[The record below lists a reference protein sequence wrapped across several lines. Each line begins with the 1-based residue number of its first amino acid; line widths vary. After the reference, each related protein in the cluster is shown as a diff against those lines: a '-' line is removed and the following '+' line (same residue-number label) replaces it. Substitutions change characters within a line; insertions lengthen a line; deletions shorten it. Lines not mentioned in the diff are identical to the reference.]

1 MELKELCRECLL
13 HNKNIHKCPFCDIDF
28 NNQKSIVNAFRKL
41 NKQHKILFANTTVRV
56 NNNNIELFRTKEDY
70 SVLGNHSKG
79 PRTKKWYYDE
89 NNCLRKKSLEDER
102 ATVHN
107 LELSRKKSLKRVLD
121 CFLSYGQ
128 NNDWQYFITITFD
141 PKKID
146 STNQKSIK
154 YAWKKFRQKLQY
166 YYPDIK
172 ILSVI
177 EYHEDNNKLH
187 FHGAIGNALLG
198 KILARAVNM
207 ERFRKNKDG
216 SIKMRNGKPVLNE
229 YYMKPLETIIGDK
242 IYNFLSDFYDLGF
255 CSIIPLT
262 PRDNLTSFDKVI
274 FYLSKYMNKD
284 KSSVPYCSKSYF
296 HTYNLKKGKKKTLH
310 LSNEQFDKLLA
321 ELDGIQQKKDN
332 DNFSSYVLN
341 TKNGSSILDLINNYY
356 DIPKVQL
363 KEKTNEVSIKELE
376 ELDPIFIED

>member
-13 HNKNIHKCPFCDIDF
+13 HNKNIHNCPFCDVDF
-28 NNQKSIVNAFRKL
+28 TSEQSKIEAMRKIKRNFKL
-41 NKQHKILFANTTVRV
+41 AFANTTIRV
-56 NNNNIELFRTKEDY
+56 NKNNLELFRTKDVY
-70 SVLGNHSKG
+70 SVCGNCSKG
-79 PRTKKWYYDE
+79 ARTRKWYYDE
-89 NNCLRKKSLEDER
+89 NNCLRKRNLEDER
-102 ATVHN
+102 ATVQN
-107 LELSRKKSLKRVLD
+107 LALSRKKSLKRVLD

-177 EYHEDNNKLH
+177 EYHKDNNKLH

-198 KILARAVNM
+198 KVLARAVNM

-216 SIKMRNGKPVLNE
+216 SIKMKNGIPVLNE

-242 IYNFLSDFYDLGF
+242 IYNFLPDFYDLGF

-262 PRDNLTSFDKVI
+262 PRDNLASFDKVI
-274 FYLSKYMNKD
+274 FYLSKYMHKD
-284 KSSVPYCSKSYF
+284 KSAVPYCSKSYF
-296 HTYNLKKGKKKTLH
+296 HTYNLIKGKKKTLH
-310 LSNEQFDKLLA
+310 LSNEQFDNLLA

-332 DNFSSYVLN
+332 NNFSSYVLD
-341 TKNGSSILDLINNYY
+341 TKNGTSVLELINNYY
-356 DIPKVQL
+356 DIPKIQL
-363 KEKTNEVSIKELE
+363 GNKPKPVSLE
-376 ELDPIFIED
+376 EKLDPIFLED